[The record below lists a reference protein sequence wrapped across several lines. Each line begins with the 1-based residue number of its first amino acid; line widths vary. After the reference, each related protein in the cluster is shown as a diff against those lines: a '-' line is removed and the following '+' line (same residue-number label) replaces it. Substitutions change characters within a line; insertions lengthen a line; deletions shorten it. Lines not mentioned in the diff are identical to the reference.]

1 VATLDVDV
9 IVVGGGVAGA
19 ACAALLAG
27 QHRRVALVDAR
38 RANFQPPA
46 QGFDPRVV
54 AVSPGSRR
62 VLAAAGGWQGLDR
75 GRLAAYHHMAVHSAA
90 LGVSFRASEHGLDE
104 LGWIAEIPALQTALW
119 QALEGNDRVRLFA
132 PAAWKRIDLGR
143 DVVRL
148 GLDDGTQLRAALLVA
163 ADGARSQLRQRA
175 GIRVDEWHY
184 NQKALIGPV
193 RTAEDNTGLAWQRFT
208 EHGPLALLPLPDG
221 RSSIVW
227 SQPADRAAQL
237 HTMDESDFVAE
248 INRHQDAP
256 LGEVLEVGER
266 HLLPLVRRRARQ
278 LVRDRLVLLGDAAR
292 SVHPLAGQGL
302 NLGLMDAA
310 ALAEVLENWKDT
322 DPGPA
327 LKHYQRW
334 RLSNGALISGGI
346 HAINELVRA
355 PAGLGR
361 HALGMGFG
369 LARQLWPVREAF
381 VQRACGLDS
390 DSPRLAR
397 GLRTMPGLGMRG

>member
-1 VATLDVDV
+1 MATLDFDV

-27 QHRRVALVDAR
+27 HGRQVALVDAR
-38 RANFQPPA
+38 RAHFEPSA
-46 QGFDPRVV
+46 QDFDPRVV
-54 AVSPGSRR
+54 AISPGSQR
-62 VLAAAGGWQGLDR
+62 VLAAAGGWQRLDP
-75 GRLAAYHHMAVHSAA
+75 GRLAAYHRMAVHSAS
-90 LGVSFRASEHGLDE
+90 LGVTFEAGEHGLDQ
-104 LGWIAEIPALQTALW
+104 LGWIAEIPALQSALW
-119 QALEGNDRVRLFA
+119 QALEDDARVQLFA
-132 PAAWKRIDLGR
+132 PVAWERADLGHE
-143 DVVRL
+143 VVRL
-148 GLDDGTQLRAALLVA
+148 SLDDGTVLRAGLLVA
-163 ADGARSQLRQRA
+163 ADGARSRLRQRA
-175 GIRVDEWHY
+175 GITLDEWHY

-193 RTAEDNTGLAWQRFT
+193 RTAEDNSGLAWQRFT

-227 SQPADRAAQL
+227 SQPADRAGQL
-237 HTMDESDFVAE
+237 RSMNQSDFVAE
-248 INRHQDAP
+248 INRHQDSP

-266 HLLPLVRRRARQ
+266 HLLTLVRRRARQ

-310 ALAEVLENWKDT
+310 ALAEVLENWNDG
-322 DPGPA
+322 DPATA

-361 HALGMGFG
+361 HVLGLGFG
-369 LARQLWPVREAF
+369 LARQLWPAREAF

-397 GLRTMPGLGMRG
+397 SRSTA